1 MGSEEWGS
9 AFNGEFYS
17 QQNRINPPESVEKT
31 EEWSSFVVGHWTR
44 LRMQETSVKSEKE
57 NEEVHASR
65 WIEYPTLVSQREMGM
80 NRFFLF
86 AAVHIVVGHKIKLST
101 REKLRGKSK
110 VVKIIK
116 L

>member
-1 MGSEEWGS
+1 
-9 AFNGEFYS
+9 
-17 QQNRINPPESVEKT
+17 
-31 EEWSSFVVGHWTR
+31 
-44 LRMQETSVKSEKE
+44 
-57 NEEVHASR
+57 
-65 WIEYPTLVSQREMGM
+65 MGM